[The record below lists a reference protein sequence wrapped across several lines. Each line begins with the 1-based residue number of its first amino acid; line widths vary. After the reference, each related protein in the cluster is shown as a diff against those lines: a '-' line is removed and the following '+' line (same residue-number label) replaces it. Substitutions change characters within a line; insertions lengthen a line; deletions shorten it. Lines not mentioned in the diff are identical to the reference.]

1 MEQKYIIVACGT
13 GGVTSRNIA
22 MKLEK
27 YLKEKKVNC
36 KLDTCKV
43 VEVRSKAETLK
54 PDLIASAT
62 KLPEVSVP
70 TVSSAALL
78 TGVGVDKVYQQI
90 YDILT
95 KQN

>member
-1 MEQKYIIVACGT
+1 MGQKYILVACGT

-22 MKLEK
+22 MKIEK
-27 YLKEKKVNC
+27 FLKEKKIDC

-43 VEVRSKAETLK
+43 VEVRAKAEDLK

-62 KLPEVSVP
+62 KLPEVNVP
-70 TVSSAALL
+70 TIFSAALL
-78 TGVGVDKVYQQI
+78 TGIGVDKVYQQI

-95 KQN
+95 K

>member
-90 YDILT
+90 YEILT

>member
-1 MEQKYIIVACGT
+1 MMEQKYIIVACGT

-27 YLKEKKVNC
+27 YLKGRGVSC

-43 VEVRSKAETLK
+43 IEVRSKAETLK

-62 KLPEVSVP
+62 KLPEIDIP
-70 TVSSAALL
+70 TVSATALL
-78 TGVGVDKVYQQI
+78 TNVGVDKVYEQI
-90 YDILT
+90 YEILM
-95 KQN
+95 K